1 MIEVSLLVLFAPPLA
16 LMAAGA
22 VIYAGIN
29 HQLQGKNQSQNNL
42 NSNPKKNN
50 NFQAYPEL
58 RCTNYSLLLVVSA
71 KQEKVIQSIKANGNI
86 QADDCSPLYRATQ
99 ALWMG
104 GESDL
109 LKLNITPDFLTKS
122 KVLDTSEY
130 DVYFLLISL
139 SNYEKGFD
147 KDVTSIDRSDAFEK
161 LPNIAT
167 GVKVSP
173 RLPSSA
179 YELPFLYA
187 R

>member
-1 MIEVSLLVLFAPPLA
+1 MEPISVLFGFT
-16 LMAAGA
+16 AGA
-22 VIYAGIN
+22 VTCAAYTLYQQVEKNKEQKTFNDYPDTSLI
-29 HQLQGKNQSQNNL
+29 GKTNRQSG
-42 NSNPKKNN
+42 SP
-50 NFQAYPEL
+50 
-58 RCTNYSLLLVVSA
+58 NYFLVLVVNA
-71 KQEKVIQSIKANGNI
+71 KQEKVIQSIKANGKI
-86 QADDCSPLYRATQ
+86 KADDCSPLYRATQ

-161 LPNIAT
+161 LPYISQ
-167 GVKVSP
+167 GVNVSD
-173 RLPSSA
+173 RLFN
-179 YELPFLYA
+179 YDDQLPFLYA